1 VVIRPAA
8 IDRARDL
15 KKGPP
20 VIEPRIENDQVDLYD
35 ASSGMYR
42 RTIRPGGMP
51 TSVQVEGDE
60 VAITLQSGTVDIYSS
75 NGLYKRTMSRDQ
87 EDPRRSAH

>member
-1 VVIRPAA
+1 M
-8 IDRARDL
+8 
-15 KKGPP
+15 
-20 VIEPRIENDQVDLYD
+20 IEPRIENDQVDLYD

-75 NGLYKRTMSRDQ
+75 NGLYKRTMTRDQ
-87 EDPRRSAH
+87 EDPGRPAR